1 MGLFLLLVLKL
12 PNKYQRSLFFN
23 NILFKY
29 HFNRTASLYLIT
41 QKLSSGN
48 MELIAFLPFIL
59 RFSKM
64 LMLLNKRIKVHTYTH
79 PRTHFYMQTKCLQP
93 LVRPPSI
100 AFVTS
105 RRKNDSCIVPTY
117 SSSVTGTQKFRM
129 NNDASWMT
137 EDEGEEEDEEEERGY
152 RRIRDD
158 CQAPSSQIHCFNQS
172 PKGIKWSAV
181 TLPCLYWSR
190 YSIGKQGSGPD
201 RGQSPVECG
210 DSDIP
215 PSGPSSQG

>member
-1 MGLFLLLVLKL
+1 
-12 PNKYQRSLFFN
+12 
-23 NILFKY
+23 
-29 HFNRTASLYLIT
+29 
-41 QKLSSGN
+41 

-117 SSSVTGTQKFRM
+117 SSSVTGTQKFGM
-129 NNDASWMT
+129 NNDASWMK
-137 EDEGEEEDEEEERGY
+137 EDEGEEDEEEERGY

-172 PKGIKWSAV
+172 PKGIKWSV
-181 TLPCLYWSR
+181 VLLPCSTFLGFHG
-190 YSIGKQGSGPD
+190 GKQGSSPD
-201 RGQSPVECG
+201 RGQSPVEWG
-210 DSDIP
+210 DFLYVCLSP
-215 PSGPSSQG
+215 PLGHPARPEAQPARPEAQPARSEAQPARSGAQPASQDGRTDGQTKNLPIL